1 VNNRENAAYD
11 KKGSANPEERMVRL
25 WANHASKFRSP
36 LHPSRRIQTIRKKSK
51 KADAAAAAKKRDKTK
66 AEGRIA
72 LPLLFSLFS
81 RMRQEFLIIKSA
93 LARKIER

>member
-1 VNNRENAAYD
+1 MNNHKNAAYD
-11 KKGSANPEERMVRL
+11 KKGSANLEERMVRL
-25 WANHASKFRSP
+25 WANHASIFRSP
-36 LHPSRRIQTIRKKSK
+36 LHPSRRIKTTRKKSK
-51 KADAAAAAKKRDKTK
+51 KADAAAVAKKRDKAK

-72 LPLLFSLFS
+72 LPPLFSPFS

>member
-1 VNNRENAAYD
+1 
-11 KKGSANPEERMVRL
+11 MVRL

-51 KADAAAAAKKRDKTK
+51 KADAAAAAKKRDKAK

-72 LPLLFSLFS
+72 LPLLFSPFFQDAARIS
-81 RMRQEFLIIKSA
+81 NYKICACAKNREVKVESA
-93 LARKIER
+93 EG

>member
-1 VNNRENAAYD
+1 
-11 KKGSANPEERMVRL
+11 M
-25 WANHASKFRSP
+25 
-36 LHPSRRIQTIRKKSK
+36 
-51 KADAAAAAKKRDKTK
+51 AKKRDKAK

-72 LPLLFSLFS
+72 LPLLFSPFS